1 MRLMAIITPILALAV
16 IASPALAQDSPSPV
30 KIGVLTDLSGGYVD
44 ALGDGAVVAARLAA
58 RDSGFVLG
66 QQVEIIA
73 ADYHRSPEIGAAI
86 ARNWF
91 DNQGVDMLTDGGS
104 SPVALAVEAVS
115 RERHK
120 LALFSG
126 PTTDEITG
134 FNCSPYAARW
144 TYASYA
150 LAHAAA
156 SIILEQGG
164 NSWYFIGSDTALSRE
179 LVRDATAVVENHG
192 GAVLGAAY
200 AARGTADFSSFLS
213 DAQRSKAAIIGLA
226 TRAGDVVRL
235 IRQSAAFGIA
245 EGGQKFVPLLMFI
258 ADVHRLGLEA
268 AQGLRFASA
277 FYWDTDEATRRFAHR
292 FFSRVHSMPTMVQAG
307 VYSATR
313 HYLTAV
319 KALGTKDPDLVM
331 QKMRETPINDFMTKN
346 GSLRIDGSVI
356 RDMHVFEVKTPE
368 ESRGAWDYLKRIATI
383 PGDRVF
389 PPLKASS
396 CALAKAPSTDGRG

>member
-1 MRLMAIITPILALAV
+1 MRLRTIVAPILALGV
-16 IASPALAQDSPSPV
+16 IASPALAEEAQSPV

-58 RDSGFVLG
+58 RDSGPILG
-66 QQVEIIA
+66 HRVQIIA
-73 ADYHRSPEIGAAI
+73 ADYDRNAEIGAAI
-86 ARNWF
+86 ARDWY
-91 DNQGVDMLTDGGS
+91 DNQAVDMVTDGGS

-126 PTTDEITG
+126 PATDEITG
-134 FNCSPYAARW
+134 LDCSPYAARW

-150 LAHAAA
+150 LAHAAGTEV
-156 SIILEQGG
+156 LDHGG
-164 NSWYFIGSDTALSRE
+164 NNWYFIGTDTALSRE
-179 LVRDATAVVENHG
+179 LVRDATAFIESRG
-192 GAVLGAAY
+192 GTVMGADY
-200 AARGTADFSSFLS
+200 APRGTADFSAWLS
-213 DAQRSKAAIIGLA
+213 EAQRSNAAIIGLA

-258 ADVHRLGLEA
+258 TDVHRLGLEV
-268 AQGLRFASA
+268 AQGLTFASA
-277 FYWDTDEATRRFAHR
+277 FYWDTDGATRRFAHR

-313 HYLTAV
+313 HYLKAV

-331 QKMRETPINDFMTKN
+331 QKMREMPIDDFMTRN
-346 GSLRIDGSVI
+346 GSLRIDGTVI
-356 RDMHVFEVKTPE
+356 RDIYVFEVKPPE
-368 ESRGAWDYLKRIATI
+368 ESQGAWDYLKRIATI
-383 PGDRVF
+383 PGDRAF
-389 PPLKASS
+389 PPLEKSG
-396 CALAKAPSTDGRG
+396 CPLAKATSTGDHE